1 MLEELLA
8 VVTGEDDDGPLKE
21 AETRETVDEGAEPCA
36 RGAHGRLL
44 RIVVE
49 FREAT
54 VEAVGARH
62 QRIGDERCCPVAC
75 RAKPLG
81 KRHDIREQCGPD
93 IDRAMTRWDSPREQ

>member
-1 MLEELLA
+1 MNVEEERRAGRVAIEPAVDPTVEDPGGQIRRRPLE
-8 VVTGEDDDGPLKE
+8 
-21 AETRETVDEGAEPCA
+21 
-36 RGAHGRLL
+36 RLL
-44 RIVVE
+44 RILVE